1 MSSSEEEVP
10 FFSTLKWRRR
20 TNVVNVNNATHNPQP
35 TTMTS
40 VSTDL
45 TLNPQQPIL
54 FGDGLPTKR
63 PKATSPPWA
72 PWIDPGREVLSE
84 AESRWSLYLYYEFDR
99 KTLFFEQVPVPNI
112 SAVAPDA
119 SQWPWPAKFFDE
131 TANQITE
138 RNAKESAFLRLPRE
152 LRWVIYQYVI
162 ADSDGT
168 VGNVTSAGVVSHATS
183 RYPLLRVCR
192 QVYAERG
199 LIPTS

>member
-1 MSSSEEEVP
+1 MSSPEEVP
-10 FFSTLKWRRR
+10 FYSAANWRRR
-20 TNVVNVNNATHNPQP
+20 TNIYNVNIQFTIHNPQP
-35 TTMTS
+35 TAMTS
-40 VSTDL
+40 VSTNL
-45 TLNPQQPIL
+45 TSNPQQPTL

-99 KTLFFEQVPVPNI
+99 KTLFFEQIPVPDN

-138 RNAKESAFLRLPRE
+138 RNAKESAFLRLPKE
-152 LRWVIYQYVI
+152 LRWTIYQYVI

-168 VGNVTSAGVVSHATS
+168 CWNRFTCEGKVSVAASLSTGV
-183 RYPLLRVCR
+183 C
-192 QVYAERG
+192 
-199 LIPTS
+199 